1 MSLPLVVSI
10 EFCHYSDS
18 EEEPSFAL
26 ALAEN
31 DYYMIMAH
39 DSARSLLEEVEIGN
53 RIVLSGFINR
63 GKMDGLHYL
72 SLLATSS
79 IKVLSPRCPCC
90 KLQEMH
96 LDEDDDDY

>member
-79 IKVLSPRCPCC
+79 IKVLSLRCPCC
-90 KLQEMH
+90 KLQEMS
-96 LDEDDDDY
+96 LDEDHDDY